1 MAYSS
6 DLEYRKA
13 FLNQREEEQA
23 DPGLSQM
30 VICNP
35 CGEETNPWLYLG
47 VAVGGWV
54 ANAILGVVVAKIG
67 PILMRKFLSTKGKLS
82 YYFIT

>member
-13 FLNQREEEQA
+13 FMAKEEEA
-23 DPGLSQM
+23 DPGLTQM

-82 YYFIT
+82 YYLIT